1 MSDIETRLREA
12 LTARAELVRPEDLT
26 RGTPES
32 EPRLPWW
39 RHPGTYLVAAARIA
53 VATVSAV
60 ALVVGSSDQ
69 AGRRPDLTHSPSPT
83 PTPTTAATVTIPDSW
98 DRAPQPPAGKQWSA
112 DVDGD
117 GQPDQVT
124 VTDGTAL
131 SVTTANGSLGT
142 SVEGAEVSVGGL
154 VTLPGSATPVITVQA
169 GDGAAGTVYTQWHL
183 FVVRDGKLV
192 ELRAPRSPYFGNQE
206 SDVTGLATYETWL
219 TTDTGAPGEIFTM
232 QYVDQGTQV
241 DGSAY
246 PGSGDTAYRVRVWH
260 WAVDGTALRPES
272 LGEACVVP
280 PSRAIV
286 DCP

>member
-26 RGTPES
+26 RGIPEP

-39 RHPGTYLVAAARIA
+39 RHPGTYLVAAACVA

-60 ALVVGSSDQ
+60 ALVVGSADQ
-69 AGRRPDLTHSPSPT
+69 AGRGPALTHSPSPT
-83 PTPTTAATVTIPDSW
+83 PTTTATVTIPDTW

-117 GQPDQVT
+117 GQPDQVA
-124 VTDGTAL
+124 VTDGTTL
-131 SVTTANGSLGT
+131 SVTTADASLGT
-142 SVEGAEVSVGGL
+142 SVDGAEVSVGGL
-154 VTLPGSATPVITVQA
+154 VTIPGSATPVITVQA
-169 GDGAAGTVYTQWHL
+169 GDGTAGTRYTQWHL

-192 ELRAPRSPYFGNQE
+192 ELRAPRAPYFGNQE
-206 SDVTGLATYETWL
+206 SDVTGGHDTYETWL
-219 TTDTGAPGEIFTM
+219 TTDTGAAGEIFTM

-241 DGSAY
+241 DG
-246 PGSGDTAYRVRVWH
+246 GTAYRVRVWH
-260 WAVDGTALRPES
+260 WVADGTDLRPEP

-280 PSRAIV
+280 PAKAIV